1 MLMTNLRGCPIEHVT
16 THATQAEA
24 AESEARTFADIENG
38 EPEGTLDEIAL
49 DAAIL

>member
-1 MLMTNLRGCPIEHVT
+1 MTNLRVYPVDHGANQPAPIEPT
-16 THATQAEA
+16 EPET
-24 AESEARTFADIENG
+24 RTFADIENG